1 MVYLDADGD
10 PLDGSGRYTL
20 TFAQEPPCDAFWSVT
35 MYDVPDFYLVA
46 NPIHRYSIGDRTSG
60 LHRGD
65 DGSLTIHMQAEAP
78 ADPAA
83 RANWLPTPEGAFR
96 PILRMY

>member
-1 MVYLDADGD
+1 
-10 PLDGSGRYTL
+10 
-20 TFAQEPPCDAFWSVT
+20 

-46 NPIHRYSIGDRTSG
+46 NPIHRYSIGDRTPD
-60 LHRGD
+60 LHRGG

-96 PILRMY
+96 PILRMYEPRAAVFDGGYELPPIVKSA